1 MLNLYRRGLALRRNA
16 PWGEDAPFKWLDASR
31 HALAFSRGPR
41 FVCLTNFGAEPLSL
55 PAGAELLLA
64 SSELEGGA
72 VAADTTVWLR
82 QVGTTSS
89 EGQGKEGR

>member
-1 MLNLYRRGLALRRNA
+1 MLNLYRHGLALRRNA
-16 PWGEDAPFKWLDASR
+16 PWDDDAPFAWLEASR
-31 HALAFSRGPR
+31 DVLAFSRGPR

-55 PAGAELLLA
+55 PAGAVLLLA

-82 QVGTTSS
+82 QAETPSS
-89 EGQGKEGR
+89 EGQGKEGL